1 MRWLRGRLDHR
12 DTVGDP
18 RLVDHGTVDDVRHD
32 TVRPAEGVAI
42 ADDGRLCVY
51 RTADGGAHAAGSN
64 ERARGLGRG
73 GDIPCAPER
82 DVALPD
88 GDAVMDL
95 VTHLHRLARPIEHK
109 ALPQLAARRVAFH
122 PNPRNWRDGVT
133 SR

>member
-1 MRWLRGRLDHR
+1 MTYGTTPSGQRKVSPSRM
-12 DTVGDP
+12 TVACAFIGP
-18 RLVDHGTVDDVRHD
+18 LM
-32 TVRPAEGVAI
+32 
-42 ADDGRLCVY
+42 
-51 RTADGGAHAAGSN
+51 GAPHAAGSN